1 MIIRFSTEN
10 WKSFKDKATF
20 SMIASRER
28 QHGERVPSV
37 KKYQT
42 KILPISAIYGGN
54 ASGKSNFFDALQF
67 VQVLVVNGT
76 LPDRLIPVETF
87 KLDPKSLT
95 QPTKFEFELLI
106 NEEIYAF
113 SFSVTKNAVLEE
125 KLVQIFTNSETVLYE
140 RKNSKIEF
148 HKPLSKI
155 DFLKFAFQGTRE
167 NQLFLT
173 NAVFQ
178 NVENFQPIYN
188 WFKDSLKLIGPNSK
202 YGHFDL
208 FHEENNFQNDT
219 MNEMLQQF
227 DTGITRFGGEEVP
240 IESIPEYLRIKLQ
253 EELKE
258 GQAKVLAPEPTI
270 GRFLVSRTNGNLIVK
285 KLITYHSTAY
295 GSEVKFEF
303 NQESDGTKRV
313 IDLLPAFLELS
324 APNSKKVYV
333 IDELD
338 RSLHTLL
345 TKRMLETF
353 LASCSNE
360 SRSQLLFTTHDVH
373 LMDQEIFRR
382 DEMWV
387 AERDNNGCS
396 ELFSFSE
403 YKDVRY
409 DKDIR
414 KSYLQ
419 GRLGG
424 IPHLLPSEIKSK
436 TLFVA
441 EEGKKY

>member
-1 MIIRFSTEN
+1 M
-10 WKSFKDKATF
+10 
-20 SMIASRER
+20 
-28 QHGERVPSV
+28 
-37 KKYQT
+37 
-42 KILPISAIYGGN
+42 
-54 ASGKSNFFDALQF
+54 
-67 VQVLVVNGT
+67 
-76 LPDRLIPVETF
+76 PDRSIPVETF
-87 KLDPKSLT
+87 KLDPKSLA
-95 QPTKFEFELLI
+95 QPTRFEFELLI

-113 SFSVTKNAVLEE
+113 SFAVTKNSVLEE

-148 HKPLSKI
+148 HKSLSKI

-178 NVENFQPIYN
+178 NVESFQPIYN
-188 WFKDSLKLIGPNSK
+188 WFRDNLKLVGPNSK

-208 FHEENNFQNDT
+208 FHDEKNPQNIT
-219 MNEMLQQF
+219 MNEMLQKL
-227 DTGITRFGGEEVP
+227 DTGIARIGGEEIP
-240 IESIPEYLRIKLQ
+240 IESISQATKLQLQ
-253 EELKE
+253 EELQE
-258 GQAKVLAPEPTI
+258 GRSKIIASEQNT

-313 IDLLPAFLELS
+313 IDLLPAFLEIS
-324 APNSKKVYV
+324 TPNSKTVYV

-387 AERDNNGCS
+387 AERDNNGGS
-396 ELFSFSE
+396 SLLSFSE

-419 GRLGG
+419 GSLGG
-424 IPHLLPSEIKSK
+424 IPHFLHDKIKSNK
-436 TLFVA
+436 LFVA

>member
-1 MIIRFSTEN
+1 MIIRFSVEN
-10 WKSFKDKATF
+10 WKSFRNKTTF

-28 QHGERVPSV
+28 QHGERVPNV
-37 KKYQT
+37 KKYQM

-67 VQVLVVNGT
+67 VQQLVVNGT
-76 LPDRLIPVETF
+76 LPDRSIPVETF
-87 KLDPKSLT
+87 KLDPKSLV
-95 QPTKFEFELLI
+95 QPTRFEFELLI

-113 SFSVTKNAVLEE
+113 SFAVTKNSVLEE

-148 HKPLSKI
+148 HKSLSKI

-178 NVENFQPIYN
+178 NVESFQPIYN
-188 WFKDSLKLIGPNSK
+188 WFRDNLKLVGPNSK

-208 FHEENNFQNDT
+208 FHDEKNPQNIT
-219 MNEMLQQF
+219 MNEMLQKL
-227 DTGITRFGGEEVP
+227 DTGIARIGGEEIP
-240 IESIPEYLRIKLQ
+240 IESISQATKLQLQ
-253 EELKE
+253 EELQE
-258 GQAKVLAPEPTI
+258 GRSKIIASEQNT

-313 IDLLPAFLELS
+313 IDLLPAFLEIS
-324 APNSKKVYV
+324 APNSKTAYV

-345 TKRMLETF
+345 TKRMLETY
-353 LASCSNE
+353 LSSCSNE

-387 AERDNNGCS
+387 AERDNHGGS
-396 ELFSFSE
+396 SLLSFSE

-424 IPHLLPSEIKSK
+424 IPHFLHNEIKK
-436 TLFVA
+436 NTLFVA